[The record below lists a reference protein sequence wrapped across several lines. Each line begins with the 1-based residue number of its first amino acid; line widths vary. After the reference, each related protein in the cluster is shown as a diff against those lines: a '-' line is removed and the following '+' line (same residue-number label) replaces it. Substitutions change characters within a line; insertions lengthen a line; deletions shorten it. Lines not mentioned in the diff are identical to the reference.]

1 MRFPCPPASDS
12 RSRAEEA
19 ERPQPAP
26 AAAANPRAALAHPQP
41 AQAEGR
47 LHGTR
52 TALLPAREVR
62 SAPRRRQAERPLP
75 VLQLSVTQARARFP
89 REPSPQ
95 PALGLRSRAAALGSA
110 WADRWSP
117 AAEHP
122 VAADIHTRAAR
133 PYPHDRVAR

>member
-19 ERPQPAP
+19 ERPQAGLPV
-26 AAAANPRAALAHPQP
+26 AANPGEALANPQP

-75 VLQLSVTQARARFP
+75 VLQLPVTLPRARFP

-95 PALGLRSRAAALGSA
+95 PALGLR
-110 WADRWSP
+110 P
-117 AAEHP
+117 
-122 VAADIHTRAAR
+122 
-133 PYPHDRVAR
+133 